1 MSEDMRE
8 RLAEALG
15 HMRIRALVPEH
26 GCGGDESECYRL
38 CPIPVEVDETTVLDA
53 LLPLIA
59 EAEAN
64 ARAEGRREAVE
75 VIRDGLRRGY
85 QRNDIDGPAS
95 WWVQLRYVLVLLDQ
109 ALDGGDS

>member
-1 MSEDMRE
+1 VSGDMRE

-64 ARAEGRREAVE
+64 ARAEGRREGAAKHCQTCTCADLSGVP
-75 VIRDGLRRGY
+75 IR
-85 QRNDIDGPAS
+85 
-95 WWVQLRYVLVLLDQ
+95 
-109 ALDGGDS
+109 DGGDS